1 MSFLVPLLAPVAGVE
16 LVFFRPQSRCWSKRR
31 CFFFSLRAFLSEVS
45 LLLAGE
51 ELDGFGAEGSGS
63 FLTGSSRGS
72 RVEEAC
78 DLATVEWAS
87 RLPRGQRW
95 SISRRIDGGCRLAF
109 ASASI
114 AFSTSSSQLSCS
126 RPRCSIW
133 AFIDGLRPLRK
144 NRIRSD
150 SSEAPS
156 SSNSWRMDW
165 RCSRWETQSCTPSCW
180 NWESR
185 LTLLQVVSTKACESP
200 RFFWRKALKSI

>member
-16 LVFFRPQSRCWSKRR
+16 LVSFRPWSRCWSKRR

-45 LLLAGE
+45 LLPAGE
-51 ELDGFGAEGSGS
+51 ELDGFGAEGGGGFS
-63 FLTGSSRGS
+63 TGLSRGS
-72 RVEEAC
+72 WVEEAY
-78 DLATVEWAS
+78 DLVTVEWVGQ
-87 RLPRGQRW
+87 LLRGQRW

-144 NRIRSD
+144 NQIRSD
-150 SSEAPS
+150 SSGAPS
-156 SSNSWRMDW
+156 SSNSWKMDW
-165 RCSRWETQSCTPSCW
+165 RCSR
-180 NWESR
+180 
-185 LTLLQVVSTKACESP
+185 
-200 RFFWRKALKSI
+200 